1 MNMPTGAGA
10 TTVDTATGRFRI
22 RLDGP
27 ADAPVL
33 VFSNSLGTTLEMWDA
48 QAERFARD
56 WRVLRYDTRGHGG
69 SAVTPG
75 PYGFD
80 QLGGD
85 VVALLDALG
94 IARASFC
101 GISMGGFTGLWLG
114 MHAGDRLNHLVV
126 ANSAARIGT
135 AEGWLSRAAL
145 VREKGTA
152 AMADLAASS
161 PGRWFTDAF
170 AAAQP
175 AVVHQAQAWIAGIAP
190 EGYAAC
196 CEALAHADLRPQIAG
211 IRVPTLLIGGTADPV
226 TTVADA
232 RAMQAAIPGAQLV
245 EVPASHLS
253 NLEAPAAFGD
263 ALHSF
268 LRTQVPR

>member
-1 MNMPTGAGA
+1 MSIAAGPGAA
-10 TTVDTATGRFRI
+10 TVDTAAGRFRI

-48 QAERFARD
+48 QADHFSRD

-69 SAVTPG
+69 SEVTPG

-80 QLGGD
+80 RLGGD
-85 VVALLDALG
+85 VVALLDAMG

-114 MHAGDRLNHLVV
+114 VHAGDRLNHLVV

-145 VREKGTA
+145 VREQGTA
-152 AMADLAASS
+152 AMAELAMSS

-175 AVVHQAQAWIAGIAP
+175 AVVRQAQAWIAGIAP

-196 CEALAHADLRPQIAG
+196 CEALAHADLRTQIASM
-211 IRVPTLLIGGTADPV
+211 RVPTLLIAGAADPV
-226 TTVADA
+226 TTGADA
-232 RAMQAAIPGAQLV
+232 PAMQQAIPGAQLV
-245 EVPASHLS
+245 EVQASHLS
-253 NLEAPAAFGD
+253 NLEAPAAFDD
-263 ALHSF
+263 ALSSF
-268 LRTQVPR
+268 LRTQAPR